1 MYRQFQVPENSK
13 SSLPATAPDKLMHK
27 ILHPSSILTPGP
39 LKETFQWKQ
48 KARASSIEACTL
60 PSSKHLTQQIIR
72 RVFVSSL
79 RSNWRIDRLMFCASW
94 FGRTKSFCI
103 CILVP
108 FFLFGFSIAFSSFLD
123 TYTPLHFSFS
133 WLIPFDS
140 FSRAGSLSSHLT
152 MTPKYNIPLRIL
164 QAVFSIVVL
173 ALSSYGTWITRRCS
187 ENTNQFSVAFIQNQT
202 GYHSATQINFLIFVS
217 SFSLLSLL
225 FLELAPRFAPKV
237 SNQYVQLFV
246 QCLVGGLYLGGFI
259 ALSVFL
265 GQLMYCQGSI
275 CTAAKVDAVF
285 GAVSCTVWMASVA
298 TLGIEMSRFGRRYES
313 SGESTEKV
321 ADKGVLV

>member
-173 ALSSYGTWITRRCS
+173 ALSSY
-187 ENTNQFSVAFIQNQT
+187 VAFIQNQT

-225 FLELAPRFAPKV
+225 FLELAPRFAPKGK
-237 SNQYVQLFV
+237 SDRPSPNNKDL
-246 QCLVGGLYLGGFI
+246 
-259 ALSVFL
+259 AR
-265 GQLMYCQGSI
+265 LMYSSI
-275 CTAAKVDAVF
+275 KSIRSIICP
-285 GAVSCTVWMASVA
+285 VS
-298 TLGIEMSRFGRRYES
+298 GRRTLPRRLHRS
-313 SGESTEKV
+313 FGFPRP
-321 ADKGVLV
+321 AHVLPRKHMHSCQSRCGFRSR